1 MYNECLIDECAYLF
15 PSLVCVCFH
24 WLKVFFYFLLSIVS
38 YKGYRIKT
46 YQDDEPD
53 NPRDWDNLGK
63 IFYGHKHYVLGE
75 VDVRKEFEDC
85 YSWDDVEK
93 RIIELYDP
101 LVILPLYLYDHSVLR
116 IKIGDFY
123 DSQLPQG
130 YAYFD
135 TGMVGF
141 VIAEKDKVRKEYKVK
156 RISKKLR
163 EQVKQIL
170 EDEIDVFDKYLS
182 GQVYAYVIEGD
193 GYACSGFY
201 DYDEMVKY
209 AKEQID
215 AEIEKERRDRQAK
228 LKTLIKN
235 SVHLDKRQAILI
247 S

>member
-1 MYNECLIDECAYLF
+1 MYNECLIDE
-15 PSLVCVCFH
+15 
-24 WLKVFFYFLLSIVS
+24 VS

-63 IFYGHKHYVLGE
+63 IFYGHKRYVFRKKISDIGE

-101 LVILPLYLYDHSVLR
+101 LVILPLYLYDHGILR

-130 YAYFD
+130 YAHFD

-182 GQVYAYVIEGD
+182 GQVYAYSIED
-193 GYACSGFY
+193 TDIACSGFY

-209 AKEQID
+209 AKEEVDGIV
-215 AEIEKERRDRQAK
+215 EKARKDKQAK
-228 LKTLIKN
+228 LKAMIKN
-235 SVHLDKRQAILI
+235 SVPIDKRQAILA

>member
-1 MYNECLIDECAYLF
+1 MYNECLIDE
-15 PSLVCVCFH
+15 
-24 WLKVFFYFLLSIVS
+24 VS

-63 IFYGHKHYVLGE
+63 IFYGHKRYVLGE

-101 LVILPLYLYDHSVLR
+101 LVILPLYLYDHGILR

-130 YAYFD
+130 HAYFD

-182 GQVYAYVIEGD
+182 GQVYAYSIED
-193 GYACSGFY
+193 TDIACSGFY

-209 AKEQID
+209 AKEEVDGIV
-215 AEIEKERRDRQAK
+215 EKARKDKQAK
-228 LKTLIKN
+228 LKAMIKN
-235 SVHLDKRQAILI
+235 SVPIDKRQAILA

>member
-1 MYNECLIDECAYLF
+1 LTIVNIVIKLLVRFEIKSKPKQRRVKMYNECLIDE
-15 PSLVCVCFH
+15 
-24 WLKVFFYFLLSIVS
+24 VS

-63 IFYGHKHYVLGE
+63 IFYGHKRYVLGE

-182 GQVYAYVIEGD
+182 GQVYAYSIED
-193 GYACSGFY
+193 TDIACSGFY

-209 AKEQID
+209 AKEEVDGIV
-215 AEIEKERRDRQAK
+215 EKARKDKQAK
-228 LKTLIKN
+228 LKAWN
-235 SVHLDKRQAILI
+235 
-247 S
+247 

>member
-1 MYNECLIDECAYLF
+1 MYNECLIDE
-15 PSLVCVCFH
+15 
-24 WLKVFFYFLLSIVS
+24 VS

-182 GQVYAYVIEGD
+182 GQVYAYSIED
-193 GYACSGFY
+193 TDIACSGFY

-209 AKEQID
+209 AKEEVDGIV
-215 AEIEKERRDRQAK
+215 EKARKDKQAK
-228 LKTLIKN
+228 LKAMIKN
-235 SVHLDKRQAILI
+235 SVPIDKRQAILA

>member
-1 MYNECLIDECAYLF
+1 MYNECLIDE
-15 PSLVCVCFH
+15 
-24 WLKVFFYFLLSIVS
+24 VS

-63 IFYGHKHYVLGE
+63 IFYGHKRYVLGE

-170 EDEIDVFDKYLS
+170 CDEIDVFDKYLS
-182 GQVYAYVIEGD
+182 GQVYAYSIED
-193 GYACSGFY
+193 TDIACSGFY

-209 AKEQID
+209 AKEEVDGIV
-215 AEIEKERRDRQAK
+215 EKARKDKQAK
-228 LKTLIKN
+228 LKAMIKN
-235 SVHLDKRQAILI
+235 SVPIDKRQAILA

>member
-1 MYNECLIDECAYLF
+1 MYNECLIDE
-15 PSLVCVCFH
+15 
-24 WLKVFFYFLLSIVS
+24 VS

-63 IFYGHKHYVLGE
+63 IFYGHKRYVLGE

-182 GQVYAYVIEGD
+182 GQVYAYSIED
-193 GYACSGFY
+193 TDIACSGFY

-209 AKEQID
+209 AKEEVDGIV
-215 AEIEKERRDRQAK
+215 EKARKDKQAK
-228 LKTLIKN
+228 LKAMIKN
-235 SVHLDKRQAILI
+235 SVPIDKRQAILA

>member
-1 MYNECLIDECAYLF
+1 MYNECLIDE
-15 PSLVCVCFH
+15 
-24 WLKVFFYFLLSIVS
+24 VS

-63 IFYGHKHYVLGE
+63 IFYGHKRYVFRKKISDIGE

-101 LVILPLYLYDHSVLR
+101 LVILPLYLYDHGILR

-209 AKEQID
+209 AKKTVSIL
-215 AEIEKERRDRQAK
+215 IKDRQY
-228 LKTLIKN
+228 
-235 SVHLDKRQAILI
+235 
-247 S
+247 

>member
-1 MYNECLIDECAYLF
+1 MYNECLIDE
-15 PSLVCVCFH
+15 
-24 WLKVFFYFLLSIVS
+24 VS

>member
-1 MYNECLIDECAYLF
+1 MYNECLFDE
-15 PSLVCVCFH
+15 
-24 WLKVFFYFLLSIVS
+24 VS

-63 IFYGHKHYVLGE
+63 IFYGHKRYVLGE

-101 LVILPLYLYDHSVLR
+101 LVILPLYLYDHGILR

-130 YAYFD
+130 YAHFD

-141 VIAEKDKVRKEYKVK
+141 VIAERDKVRKEYGVQ

>member
-1 MYNECLIDECAYLF
+1 MYNECLIDE
-15 PSLVCVCFH
+15 
-24 WLKVFFYFLLSIVS
+24 VS

-63 IFYGHKHYVLGE
+63 IFYGHKRYVLGE

-101 LVILPLYLYDHSVLR
+101 LVILPLYLYDHGILR

-141 VIAEKDKVRKEYKVK
+141 VIAERDKVRKEYKVK

-182 GQVYAYVIEGD
+182 GQVYAYSIED
-193 GYACSGFY
+193 TDIACSGFY

-209 AKEQID
+209 AKEEVDGIV
-215 AEIEKERRDRQAK
+215 EKARKDKQAK
-228 LKTLIKN
+228 LKAMIKN
-235 SVHLDKRQAILI
+235 SVPIDKRQAILA

>member
-1 MYNECLIDECAYLF
+1 LTIVNIVIKLLVRFEIKSKPKQRRVKMYNECLIDE
-15 PSLVCVCFH
+15 
-24 WLKVFFYFLLSIVS
+24 VS

-63 IFYGHKHYVLGE
+63 IFYGHKRYVLGE

-141 VIAEKDKVRKEYKVK
+141 VIAERDKVRKEYGVQ

-182 GQVYAYVIEGD
+182 GQVYAYSIED
-193 GYACSGFY
+193 TDIACSGFY

-209 AKEQID
+209 AKEEVDGIQENIVITTSRPNINIHTRRM
-215 AEIEKERRDRQAK
+215 AER
-228 LKTLIKN
+228 
-235 SVHLDKRQAILI
+235 S
-247 S
+247 

>member
-1 MYNECLIDECAYLF
+1 MYNECLIDE
-15 PSLVCVCFH
+15 
-24 WLKVFFYFLLSIVS
+24 VS

-63 IFYGHKHYVLGE
+63 IFYGHKRYVLGE

-170 EDEIDVFDKYLS
+170 CDEIDVFDKYLS
-182 GQVYAYVIEGD
+182 EQVYAYSIED
-193 GYACSGFY
+193 TDIACRGYY

-209 AKEQID
+209 AKEEVDGIV
-215 AEIEKERRDRQAK
+215 EKARKDKQAK
-228 LKTLIKN
+228 LKAMIKN

>member
-1 MYNECLIDECAYLF
+1 MYNECLIDE
-15 PSLVCVCFH
+15 
-24 WLKVFFYFLLSIVS
+24 VS

-63 IFYGHKHYVLGE
+63 IFYGHKRYVLGE
-75 VDVRKEFEDC
+75 VDVRKEEDC

-101 LVILPLYLYDHSVLR
+101 LVILPLYLYDHGILR

-130 YAYFD
+130 YAHFD

-141 VIAEKDKVRKEYKVK
+141 VIAERDKVRKEYGVQ

-193 GYACSGFY
+193 GYVCSGFY

-235 SVHLDKRQAILI
+235 SVPLDKRQAILI

>member
-1 MYNECLIDECAYLF
+1 VRFEIKSKPKQRRVKMYNECLIDE
-15 PSLVCVCFH
+15 
-24 WLKVFFYFLLSIVS
+24 VS

-63 IFYGHKHYVLGE
+63 IFYGHKRYVLGE

-101 LVILPLYLYDHSVLR
+101 LVILPLYLYDHGILR

-130 YAYFD
+130 YAHFD

-141 VIAEKDKVRKEYKVK
+141 VIAERDKVRKEYGVQ

-182 GQVYAYVIEGD
+182 GQVYAYSIED
-193 GYACSGFY
+193 TDIACSGFY

-209 AKEQID
+209 AKEEVDGIV
-215 AEIEKERRDRQAK
+215 EKARKDKQAK
-228 LKTLIKN
+228 LKAMIKN
-235 SVHLDKRQAILI
+235 SVPIDKRQAILA

>member
-182 GQVYAYVIEGD
+182 GQVYAYSIED
-193 GYACSGFY
+193 TDIACSGFY

-209 AKEQID
+209 AKEEVDGIV
-215 AEIEKERRDRQAK
+215 EKARKDKQAK
-228 LKTLIKN
+228 LKAMIKN
-235 SVHLDKRQAILI
+235 SVPIDKRQAILA